1 MPVNCPHCAAEVEGW
16 VPADRLKK
24 TAAEKRE
31 ATAALEALAAEL
43 EGAKA
48 SGIDV
53 DSLREQL
60 AKAEAALNDNQSR
73 HDRIFAVM
81 AAGINDQEDVADLLA
96 IYDRRSPDGVSVSD
110 WLADADHL
118 PRAARALLTSQ
129 TTAAPVS
136 DQTSEGAPAEA
147 APEPAPAQPA
157 ATMPPPKNGA
167 IATPPSTEN
176 YSARSIGD
184 MTPEEYRANRANI
197 LAGIGRSGT

>member
-43 EGAKA
+43 ESAKA
-48 SGIDV
+48 NGADV
-53 DSLREQL
+53 DGLREQL

-81 AAGINDQEDVADLLA
+81 AAGVNDQEDVADLLA

-110 WLADADHL
+110 WLADVDHL
-118 PRAARALLTSQ
+118 PRSARALLTSQ
-129 TTAAPVS
+129 TAAPVS
-136 DQTSEGAPAEA
+136 DQTLEGAPAEA

-176 YSARSIGD
+176 YSARAIGD
-184 MTPEEYRANRANI
+184 MTLEEYRANRANI
-197 LAGIGRSGT
+197 LAGIGGSGT